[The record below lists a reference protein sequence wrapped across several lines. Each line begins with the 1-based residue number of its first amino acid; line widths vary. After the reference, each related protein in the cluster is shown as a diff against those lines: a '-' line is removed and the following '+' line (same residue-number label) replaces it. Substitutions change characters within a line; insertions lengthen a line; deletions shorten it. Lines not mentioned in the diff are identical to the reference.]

1 MVAFITSFKTAFT
14 AEHIKKKGT
23 GIYLLSVLIG
33 ALSPIILFI
42 SRLGGS
48 TRHIPRK
55 LHNGYG
61 NFIEVALELFSFY
74 LLPLLIIILA
84 SRITQLDH
92 KNKGWQLMETLPIE
106 KFGNYF
112 SKFSIIIIANIIA
125 VFTFAFTS
133 IVFVYLLSVTG
144 SLSNLSTTD
153 LPIAFVFNIAL
164 RLLVATLFLSAL
176 QYVFSVIFSNFL
188 IPIFIG
194 IIGFSFNTY
203 LNETDTLLSWY
214 PYASLSNIFHYPNGS
229 NLGHNLIYID
239 VLSIIGCAIL
249 LYIGYYWFKL
259 KSLKRVFIDSKK
271 QFVKSSIVLVSLVI
285 LFFYV
290 QKPKQYQPHNYTILK
305 GKIESSINF
314 KTLTVVEPFTN
325 ETILTIPVSD
335 NTFNYKIEKKIPL
348 NNYNVFFD
356 NDHRSKVIFGTNDSI
371 YIDFKID
378 EKLKEFNVTG
388 TRLAENTLKIRDEGS
403 QMFYW
408 IEDTSLLQNSTL
420 FFNEMK
426 KEWTARANKS
436 KEFKTVDNY
445 KVREDFENR
454 NETLLIAEYNY
465 YLKEYKKKVMLIYPK
480 KKIIVPTDLQQ
491 LESPIPYDETLL
503 NSNLYLYTILEQL
516 SENKDQNTDKDSQV
530 LQALSKM
537 KSNAFKDKLMY
548 WQLNKSIQEVSKNG
562 DIDVLINTYINE
574 IKNSNYKSKILAK
587 ASIKRSLKKGANAPF
602 FKAETLQG
610 KTITLNDLKG
620 KYTVI
625 DVWATWCIPCKKDAP
640 YFEKFA
646 LKYTN
651 ENVQFVSISMDR
663 NKDRNKWKLR
673 SNELSETVIQLR
685 SLDEKAFMKAYNI
698 HSLPRYIILDP
709 DGKIL
714 NIDLPRPSKSN
725 FEPILKSNL

>member
-1 MVAFITSFKTAFT
+1 MVAFITSFKMAFT

-74 LLPLLIIILA
+74 FLPLLIILLA

-92 KNKGWQLMETLPIE
+92 KNKGWQLMETLPVE

-133 IVFVYLLSVTG
+133 IIFVYLLSVTG

-203 LNETDTLLSWY
+203 LNETDILLSWY

-239 VLSIIGCAIL
+239 VLSIIGCTIL

-259 KSLKRVFIDSKK
+259 KSLKRVFTDSKK
-271 QFVKSSIVLVSLVI
+271 QLVKSCFVLTSLI
-285 LFFYV
+285 ALFVYI
-290 QKPKQYQPHNYTILK
+290 QQPNQYQAHQNTVLK
-305 GKIESSINF
+305 GVINSPVNF
-314 KTLTVVEPFTN
+314 TTLTVVEPFTN
-325 ETILTIPVSD
+325 ETLLSIPIINNQFES
-335 NTFNYKIEKKIPL
+335 KIEKDIPL
-348 NNYNVFFD
+348 NNYNIFFD
-356 NDHRSKVIFGTNDSI
+356 NEHRKKVVFGTNDSI
-371 YIDFKID
+371 YIKSTIKKDTETIKI
-378 EKLKEFNVTG
+378 TG
-388 TRLAENTLKIRDEGS
+388 TRLAENIVKIRDEGS
-403 QMFYW
+403 LMTYW
-408 IEDTSLLQNSTL
+408 MEDISLLQNPTL
-420 FFNEMK
+420 FFHKMEQELNN
-426 KEWTARANKS
+426 RVDVVS
-436 KEFKTVDNY
+436 KFKTVDNY
-445 KVREDFENR
+445 KVRNDFKR
-454 NETLLIAEYNY
+454 RSKTLLIAEYHY
-465 YLKEYKKKVMLIYPK
+465 YLKEFKKKVKLLYPD
-480 KKIIVPTDLQQ
+480 KKIRIPASLAV
-491 LESPIPYDETLL
+491 LEKPVPYDETLL
-503 NSNLYLYTILEQL
+503 NNDSYLYTILNQL
-516 SENKDQNTDKDSQV
+516 AANKNRNTDKDTQI
-530 LQALSKM
+530 LEELSKFE
-537 KSNAFKDKLMY
+537 SNSFKDKLMY

-574 IKNSNYKSKILAK
+574 IKNSNYKNKILAK
-587 ASIKRSLKKGANAPF
+587 ASIKRSLKKGADAPF
-602 FKAETLQG
+602 FKAETVDG
-610 KTITLNDLKG
+610 NIITTNDLKG
-620 KYTVI
+620 KITVI
-625 DVWATWCIPCKKDAP
+625 DIWATWCVPCKKDAP

-646 LKYTN
+646 LKYKN
-651 ENVQFVSISMDR
+651 NSVQFVAINVDR
-663 NKDRNKWKLR
+663 DKDRDKWKLR
-673 SNELSETVIQLR
+673 VNDLSETVLQVR
-685 SLDEKAFMKAYNI
+685 CLDEKAFMKAYNI
-698 HSLPRYIILDP
+698 SSLPRYMVLDSE
-709 DGKIL
+709 GKIL

-725 FEPILKSNL
+725 FEPILQSNL